1 MVSFRKLTLFVA
13 FLVTL
18 TGAQAAG
25 PSLSFDPATGEVI
38 SQDRAGE
45 TWYPASLT
53 KMMTAYVVF
62 KKLKSGVLTP
72 DQRLPVSEI
81 ALAQPASKIGAPVG
95 SMVPLEFAIQALL
108 VHSANDMAYV
118 LAEAAS
124 GTWANFVGDMNKAAR
139 ELGMTASHYVNPNG
153 LFEPRQITTAR
164 DMGLL
169 AAALLREFPEHAH
182 YFGQDYVKVG
192 KRRLPSHNAL
202 LRAMPDADG
211 MKTGFVCNSGSNVV
225 GSATRNGRKLVV
237 VVLGSQNGK
246 ARADLAQ
253 LLLNDGFSRSAD
265 ASRPRLAELANA
277 TPGSTVPTDMTAI
290 VCKKK
295 PVVTLTNIH
304 DVTGAGVSLGTY
316 DTAIKADTALRA
328 LLLSPPGL
336 EADTTVGVVR
346 LPGKDG
352 YMAAMWGMDA
362 SRSASVCDQYREM
375 NTACE
380 VVSPIAFAEIAAT
393 VPMPKE
399 TAARLSAQGSEVD
412 PKKPAAD
419 WE

>member
-124 GTWANFVGDMNKAAR
+124 GTWANFVGDMNKAAQ
-139 ELGMTASHYVNPNG
+139 EAWH
-153 LFEPRQITTAR
+153 
-164 DMGLL
+164 
-169 AAALLREFPEHAH
+169 
-182 YFGQDYVKVG
+182 
-192 KRRLPSHNAL
+192 
-202 LRAMPDADG
+202 DG
-211 MKTGFVCNSGSNVV
+211 
-225 GSATRNGRKLVV
+225 
-237 VVLGSQNGK
+237 
-246 ARADLAQ
+246 
-253 LLLNDGFSRSAD
+253 
-265 ASRPRLAELANA
+265 
-277 TPGSTVPTDMTAI
+277 
-290 VCKKK
+290 
-295 PVVTLTNIH
+295 VTL
-304 DVTGAGVSLGTY
+304 
-316 DTAIKADTALRA
+316 
-328 LLLSPPGL
+328 
-336 EADTTVGVVR
+336 
-346 LPGKDG
+346 
-352 YMAAMWGMDA
+352 
-362 SRSASVCDQYREM
+362 
-375 NTACE
+375 CE
-380 VVSPIAFAEIAAT
+380 SQWPV
-393 VPMPKE
+393 
-399 TAARLSAQGSEVD
+399 
-412 PKKPAAD
+412 
-419 WE
+419 